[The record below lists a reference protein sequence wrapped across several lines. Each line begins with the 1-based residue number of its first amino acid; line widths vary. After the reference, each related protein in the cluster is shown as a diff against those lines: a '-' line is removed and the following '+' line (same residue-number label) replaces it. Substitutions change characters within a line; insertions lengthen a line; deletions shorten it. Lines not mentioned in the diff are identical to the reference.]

1 MKKILLFLIA
11 SSLFFGVKAQL
22 AFSDSIQLS
31 LLTCDMGADSYERF
45 GHTGVRVNDLKT
57 GQDIVFHWGVY
68 NFNEPHFVLKFIKG
82 ITDYQIGALYT
93 EDFVDSYRRRGLG
106 MTEQKLDLSC
116 AQAANALN
124 AIITNYRPENRKY
137 RYSFFFDNCA
147 TRPFDIINEA
157 TGYAIA
163 YDTTWVEQK
172 TLRDM
177 LQEKT
182 FLNNWLDFGISLAVA
197 QRSDKIS
204 TFKEQMFLPEYL
216 EKAYNNACI
225 DGHKLVDGEPV
236 RLIETTQE
244 IKAKIENQP
253 LLLSPNVIFYALLI
267 IIFLVGI
274 GINSGKKSAKKISK
288 ILASLMLFGTGVAG
302 IIIWFLNFFSLHP
315 AVDHNVNCLWLLPT
329 NIIFA
334 ALLWTKSAKKVC
346 RIYFFIIFAAVIAY
360 VIINIGFVHQ
370 YFDPAFLPLILS
382 LSIIVL
388 QQIRQ
393 K

>member
-116 AQAANALN
+116 IQAVNALD
-124 AIITNYRPENRKY
+124 AILTNYRPENRKY
-137 RYSFFFDNCA
+137 RYNFFFDNCA

-172 TLRDM
+172 TLREI

-216 EKAYNNACI
+216 KKAYDNACI
-225 DGHKLVDGEPV
+225 DGHKLVDGESV
-236 RLIETTQE
+236 RLLETTPG
-244 IKAKIENQP
+244 IKAKIDNQS
-253 LLLSPNVIFYALLI
+253 LILSPNVIFYTLLI
-267 IIFLVGI
+267 IVLLVGI

-288 ILASLMLFGTGVAG
+288 ILASFMLFGTGVAG